1 MESVSSDT
9 FEAGV
14 TRLGLLQDPIRA
26 ALYRYV
32 IAQDH
37 DVGRNE
43 AASAVEI
50 QRGLAAFH
58 LDKLAEAGLLE
69 VTFRRLSGRTG
80 PGAGRPAKLY
90 RRTDREAVA
99 SVPPRAYETAAA
111 LLAETV
117 ERAGA
122 DLTLQASARE
132 MGERA
137 GRQRHPR
144 AAANDANRETIMEAL
159 NELGYEP
166 YLDGPVVRLRNCPF
180 RALSERFPPLICG
193 MNHAMITGL
202 LTGLEAQSCQARLD
216 PAPRRCC
223 VAILS
228 KNNQD

>member
-1 MESVSSDT
+1 VGSDT

-14 TRLGLLQDPIRA
+14 ARLGLLQDPIRA

-37 DVGRNE
+37 EVGRNE

-90 RRTDREAVA
+90 RRADREAVA
-99 SVPPRAYETAAA
+99 SVPPRSYETAAA

-117 ERAGA
+117 EQAGA
-122 DLTLQASARE
+122 DLTLQGPARE

-137 GRQRHPR
+137 GRQRH
-144 AAANDANRETIMEAL
+144 ADVATEDALRGTIMEAL
-159 NELGYEP
+159 NDLGYEP
-166 YLDGPVVRLRNCPF
+166 YLDGPVVRMRNCPF
-180 RALSERFPPLICG
+180 HALSERFPPLICG
-193 MNHAMITGL
+193 MNHALITGL
-202 LTGLEAQSCQARLD
+202 LSGLDAQSCHAQLD

-223 VAILS
+223 VAIIS

>member
-1 MESVSSDT
+1 VGSDT

-58 LDKLAEAGLLE
+58 LDKLVEAGLLE
-69 VTFRRLSGRTG
+69 VTFRRLSGRSG

-99 SVPPRAYETAAA
+99 SVPPRAYEAAAA

-117 ERAGA
+117 EQAGA
-122 DLTLQASARE
+122 DLTLQEAARE
-132 MGERA
+132 MGERV
-137 GRQRHPR
+137 GRQRHAD
-144 AAANDANRETIMEAL
+144 AATEDAKLETVTAAL
-159 NELGYEP
+159 SELGYEP
-166 YLDGPVVRLRNCPF
+166 YRDGPAVRMRNCPF
-180 RALSERFPPLICG
+180 HALSESFPPLICG
-193 MNHAMITGL
+193 MNHALITGL
-202 LTGLEAQSCQARLD
+202 LTGLDAQSCQARLD

>member
-1 MESVSSDT
+1 VGSDT

-69 VTFRRLSGRTG
+69 VTFRRLSGRSG

-99 SVPPRAYETAAA
+99 SVPPRAYEAAAA

-117 ERAGA
+117 EQAGA
-122 DLTLQASARE
+122 DLTLQEAARE
-132 MGERA
+132 MGERV
-137 GRQRHPR
+137 GRQRHADAATEDAKLETVR
-144 AAANDANRETIMEAL
+144 AAL
-159 NELGYEP
+159 SELGYEP
-166 YLDGPVVRLRNCPF
+166 YRDGLAVRMRNCPF
-180 RALSERFPPLICG
+180 HALSERFPPLI
-193 MNHAMITGL
+193 
-202 LTGLEAQSCQARLD
+202 
-216 PAPRRCC
+216 
-223 VAILS
+223 
-228 KNNQD
+228 

>member
-1 MESVSSDT
+1 ML
-9 FEAGV
+9 
-14 TRLGLLQDPIRA
+14 RLGLLQDPIRA

-90 RRTDREAVA
+90 HRADREAVA

-117 ERAGA
+117 EQAGA
-122 DLTLQASARE
+122 DLTLQIAARQ
-132 MGERA
+132 MGERS
-137 GRQRHPR
+137 GRQRHGDN
-144 AAANDANRETIMEAL
+144 AADDTGRETIMEVL
-159 NELGYEP
+159 SELGYEP
-166 YLDGPVVRLRNCPF
+166 YLDGAVVRMRNCPF
-180 RALSERFPPLICG
+180 HALSDRFPPLICG
-193 MNHAMITGL
+193 MNHALITGL
-202 LTGLEAQSCQARLD
+202 LTGLDAQSCEAQLD

-223 VAILS
+223 VAVLS
-228 KNNQD
+228 KNNRD

>member
-1 MESVSSDT
+1 VGSNT

-90 RRTDREAVA
+90 RRAAREAVA
-99 SVPPRAYETAAA
+99 SVPPRAYEAAAA

-117 ERAGA
+117 EQAGA
-122 DLTLQASARE
+122 DLTLQGAARE
-132 MGERA
+132 RGERA
-137 GRQRHPR
+137 GRQRHGDV
-144 AAANDANRETIMEAL
+144 ATEDARQGTIMEAL
-159 NELGYEP
+159 NDLGYEP
-166 YLDGPVVRLRNCPF
+166 YLDGSVVRMRNCPF
-180 RALSERFPPLICG
+180 HALSERFPPLICG
-193 MNHAMITGL
+193 MNHALVTGL
-202 LTGLEAQSCQARLD
+202 LTGLGAQSCHARLD

>member
-1 MESVSSDT
+1 M
-9 FEAGV
+9 

-90 RRTDREAVA
+90 RRADREAVA
-99 SVPPRAYETAAA
+99 SVPPRSYETAAA

-117 ERAGA
+117 EQAGA
-122 DLTLQASARE
+122 DLTLQGAARE

-137 GRQRHPR
+137 GRQRH
-144 AAANDANRETIMEAL
+144 ADVATEDALGGTIMEAL
-159 NELGYEP
+159 KDLGYEP
-166 YLDGPVVRLRNCPF
+166 YLDGPVVRMRNCPF
-180 RALSERFPPLICG
+180 HALSERFPPLICG
-193 MNHAMITGL
+193 MNHALITGL
-202 LTGLEAQSCQARLD
+202 LSGLDAQSCHARLD

-223 VAILS
+223 VAIIS

>member
-1 MESVSSDT
+1 ML
-9 FEAGV
+9 
-14 TRLGLLQDPIRA
+14 RLGLLQDPIRA

-32 IAQDH
+32 IGQDH

-90 RRTDREAVA
+90 RRADREAVA

-117 ERAGA
+117 EQAGA
-122 DLTLQASARE
+122 DLPLQIAARQ
-132 MGERA
+132 MGERS
-137 GRQRHPR
+137 GRQWH
-144 AAANDANRETIMEAL
+144 ADNATDDTSHETIMDVL
-159 NELGYEP
+159 GDLGYEP
-166 YLDGPVVRLRNCPF
+166 YLDNSVVRMRNCPF
-180 RALSERFPPLICG
+180 HALSERFPPLICG
-193 MNHAMITGL
+193 MNHALITGL
-202 LTGLEAQSCQARLD
+202 LTGLDAQWCEAQLD

-223 VAILS
+223 VAVLS

>member
-1 MESVSSDT
+1 VGSDT

-90 RRTDREAVA
+90 RRADREAVA
-99 SVPPRAYETAAA
+99 SVPPRSYETAAA

-117 ERAGA
+117 EQAGA
-122 DLTLQASARE
+122 DLTLQGAARE

-137 GRQRHPR
+137 GRQRH
-144 AAANDANRETIMEAL
+144 ADVATEDALRETIMEAL
-159 NELGYEP
+159 NDLGYEP
-166 YLDGPVVRLRNCPF
+166 YLDGPAVRMRNCPF
-180 RALSERFPPLICG
+180 HALSERFPPLICG
-193 MNHAMITGL
+193 MNQALITGL
-202 LTGLEAQSCQARLD
+202 LSGLDAQSCHARLD
-216 PAPRRCC
+216 PGPHRCC

>member
-1 MESVSSDT
+1 VGSDI

-43 AASAVEI
+43 AAAAVEI

-90 RRTDREAVA
+90 RRTDQEAVA

-117 ERAGA
+117 ELAGA
-122 DLTLQASARE
+122 DLTLQAAARE

-137 GRQRHPR
+137 ARQRHAD
-144 AAANDANRETIMEAL
+144 AATDDANSETIMEAL

-166 YLDGPVVRLRNCPF
+166 YLDGPVVRMRNCPF
-180 RALSERFPPLICG
+180 HALSQRFPPLICG
-193 MNHAMITGL
+193 MNHALITGL
-202 LTGLEAQSCQARLD
+202 LTGLDAQSCQARLD

>member
-1 MESVSSDT
+1 VGSNT

-90 RRTDREAVA
+90 RRADREAVA

-117 ERAGA
+117 EQAGA
-122 DLTLQASARE
+122 DLSLQAAARE
-132 MGERA
+132 MGEQA
-137 GRQRHPR
+137 GRRRH
-144 AAANDANRETIMEAL
+144 ADVATEDSDARPETIMEAL
-159 NELGYEP
+159 NDLGYEP
-166 YLDGPVVRLRNCPF
+166 YLDGSVVRMRNCPF
-180 RALSERFPPLICG
+180 HALSERFPPLICG
-193 MNHAMITGL
+193 MNHALITGL
-202 LTGLEAQSCQARLD
+202 LAGLDAQSCHARLD

>member
-1 MESVSSDT
+1 MGSDT
-9 FEAGV
+9 FDAGV

-69 VTFRRLSGRTG
+69 VAFRRLSGRTG
-80 PGAGRPAKLY
+80 PGAGRPAKVY
-90 RRTDREAVA
+90 RRTDQEAVA

-117 ERAGA
+117 EQAGA
-122 DLTLQASARE
+122 DLTLQVAARQL
-132 MGERA
+132 GERA
-137 GRQRHPR
+137 GRQRH
-144 AAANDANRETIMEAL
+144 ADTGGDNARETIMEAL
-159 NELGYEP
+159 DDLGYEP
-166 YLDGPVVRLRNCPF
+166 YLDGAVVRMLNCPF
-180 RALSERFPPLICG
+180 HALSQRFPPLICG
-193 MNHAMITGL
+193 MNHALITGL
-202 LTGLEAQSCQARLD
+202 LSGLDAQSCQARLD

-223 VAILS
+223 VTVAS